1 MRVTSTR
8 AFAFAISNAAPLTI
22 EDGKNDA
29 WVDVAKIGEWKGY
42 VGADGKKRTV
52 KVTQENFKSALA
64 EFARNGNEMVLDYE
78 HQSLTGE
85 KALAA
90 GWIDELKIDGEILRG
105 HVAFTDIAAAE
116 VRAKQYKFTSP
127 VWAMGEPDRVSG
139 EILLAQIPCVALTNV
154 PFQGGLRPV
163 SLSRSLM
170 SQLPLAEGTEVMTP
184 EQNQTL
190 LDEVMKALGV
200 TDPATLLAAVQQLVG
215 DAKSDVAVA
224 DVPMSVPAAMTRI
237 KSMAGA
243 QVSMKAALDATKSAL
258 ETANKAIAD
267 RKIADEAAAAAALES
282 AAVAKVDGLIAM
294 GKALPGQRDH
304 FLAFARSD
312 AKAFDALAATL
323 PEIVPM
329 SKRAKPAETKGLG
342 TVDAEHPVIASFKR
356 SKWSDEKIAAYV
368 AAHPDQF
375 ATA

>member
-52 KVTQENFKSALA
+52 KVTQEHFKSAIA

-342 TVDAEHPVIASFKR
+342 AIDANDPLVAVFKAR
-356 SKWSDEKIAAYV
+356 GYSAEKIAATLEKYRS
-368 AAHPDQF
+368 A
-375 ATA
+375 